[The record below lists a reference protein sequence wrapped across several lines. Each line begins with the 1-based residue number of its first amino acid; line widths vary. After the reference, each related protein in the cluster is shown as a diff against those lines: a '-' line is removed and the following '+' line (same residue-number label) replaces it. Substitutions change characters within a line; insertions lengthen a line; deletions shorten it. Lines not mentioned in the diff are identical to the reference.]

1 MTQTILIKQ
10 EFKKK
15 ILLKYSCFTMSYQ
28 GQMYSQ
34 VTQFHIYSFHM
45 HILIRYSLSQDTEYS
60 SLCCAVG
67 LRCLLIL
74 YVTVRLC

>member
-60 SLCCAVG
+60 SLCYTRNLFIYLMYSGC
-67 LRCLLIL
+67 IF
-74 YVTVRLC
+74 